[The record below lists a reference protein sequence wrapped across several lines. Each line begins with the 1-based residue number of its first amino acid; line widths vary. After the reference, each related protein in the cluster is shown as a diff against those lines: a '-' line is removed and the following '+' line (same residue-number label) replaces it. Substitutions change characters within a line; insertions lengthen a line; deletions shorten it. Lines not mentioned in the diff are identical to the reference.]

1 MGNPALEQ
9 IDYLIPRQG
18 PRTKAKS
25 QNNLLGSEPKV
36 LIWLAG
42 LYTRKLHHVHYAVH
56 LLGPGDEQQ
65 ILQIIFLDHSS
76 CRSSSSSCVGY
87 PVNSVG

>member
-1 MGNPALEQ
+1 MSNPAPEQ
-9 IDYLIPRQG
+9 INYLIPSQD
-18 PRTKAKS
+18 PRTKAKPRI
-25 QNNLLGSEPKV
+25 NLLGSQPKD

-42 LYTRKLHHVHYAVH
+42 LYTRKLHRVHYAMH